1 MQITHGGRLLGTESR
16 GEQGAFRPK
25 SRAGA
30 LSRKW
35 PLKAPPLKGGG
46 ARRGGFGPLKT
57 DGRSFCLHLV
67 CGSHAGRFG

>member
-46 ARRGGFGPLKT
+46 EHGEGVLAP
-57 DGRSFCLHLV
+57 
-67 CGSHAGRFG
+67 